1 MKTVLNISKI
11 INILALCCLI
21 GLAYGLILTGILQVL
36 AAILFFIVFPK
47 EKLIY
52 IYFGIVGLFFLIW
65 EGNPFG
71 WQFGVILG
79 LMILLTYTIHTK
91 KI

>member
-1 MKTVLNISKI
+1 MKTVLKISKV

-21 GLAYGLILTGILQVL
+21 GLAYGLVLTGILQVL
-36 AAILFFIVFPK
+36 AAILFFIAFPK

-52 IYFGIVGLFFLIW
+52 IYFAFVAFFFLVW

-71 WQFGVILG
+71 WQFIFPLG